1 MTTRVLITGA
11 YGQVGVDCVDTFNG
25 LVPPGGSTFLPV
37 VPAGEFDVIG
47 VSHHDLDVADEAM
60 VNRVVEMIRPDAIVH
75 LAAYTAVDKAETDEA
90 TCRAV
95 NVDGTRFLAEAGKRV
110 GAHVIAISSDYVF
123 DGSNER
129 AYLEDD
135 ERNPLGAYGRSKRD
149 GEDAVSPSVSMIRA
163 SWVMGSRGKNV
174 VRAVRDRLAGGG
186 EVRFVTDQVGTPTMA
201 ADLSRVLVEFV
212 RHRPGGIWHVANAG
226 EVSWF
231 DVIRAEAEI
240 VGAGTVLPIVTSELS
255 PAPLATRP
263 AHSALDTSKL
273 RRELGIDM
281 PSWRDGL
288 LRLLEGAE

>member
-25 LVPPGGSTFLPV
+25 LIPPGGSSFLPPV
-37 VPAGEFDVIG
+37 SAGEFDVIG
-47 VSHHDLDVADEAM
+47 VSHHDLDVSNESM
-60 VNRVVEMIRPDAIVH
+60 VTRVVEMIRPDAIVH
-75 LAAYTAVDKAETDEA
+75 LAAYTAVDKAETDEG

-95 NVDGTRFLAEAGKRV
+95 NVDGTRFLAEAGERV

-123 DGSNER
+123 DGRSAR
-129 AYLEDD
+129 AYVEGD

-149 GEDAVSPSVSMIRA
+149 GEDAVSASVSMIRA

-174 VRAVRDRLAGGG
+174 VRAVRDRLASGG

-212 RHRPGGIWHVANAG
+212 RHRPGGIWHVANTG
-226 EVSWF
+226 EASWC
-231 DVIRAEAEI
+231 DVISAEAEI
-240 VGAGTVLPIVTSELS
+240 LGAGSVLPITTHELN

-263 AHSALDTSKL
+263 AHSALDTGKL
-273 RRELGIDM
+273 HRDMGISM
-281 PSWRDGL
+281 PHWRDGL
-288 LRLLEGAE
+288 QRLLEGAE